1 MDALMDLFLQLD
13 SWLSGLVFFFLMFL
27 GWGLGLTVLR
37 FIDHGHRE
45 DSSRIEDA
53 ALALFGLL
61 LAFCFSG
68 AASRYETRKSLLL
81 TEAIAIGD
89 FATTASMFEPNIS
102 DPLRQELVFYVQQR
116 LKTSDMRTD
125 DPAMPQESALT
136 LHSQERLR
144 LLVQQAIREKDT
156 PTLHTPLMNGYNGL
170 TQAHDNRY
178 YGNRNQVPG
187 SIVMVLVIFGVF
199 TTFNMGRAGGCPA
212 GKRFATW
219 LRIMIYA
226 AMVAMVF
233 TVTID
238 LEQPR
243 RGFIHAS
250 KAPLQTLLNSLSQSA
265 PVAALPTP

>member
-1 MDALMDLFLQLD
+1 
-13 SWLSGLVFFFLMFL
+13 MFI
-27 GWGLGLTVLR
+27 GWGLGLVVLR
-37 FIDHGHRE
+37 FVDHGHRE

-68 AASRYETRKSLLL
+68 AASRYEARKSLLL

-89 FATTASMFEPNIS
+89 FATTASMFEPDIS
-102 DPLRQELVFYVQQR
+102 ESLRKELIIYVQQR
-116 LKTSDMRTD
+116 LKTSDMHID
-125 DPAMPQESALT
+125 DPAMSQESALT
-136 LHSQERLR
+136 QQSQERMLKIIHR
-144 LLVQQAIREKDT
+144 AITEKNT
-156 PTLHTPLMNGYNGL
+156 PTLHTPLMNGFNGL

-187 SIVMVLVIFGVF
+187 SIVFVLVIFGIF

-250 KAPLQTLLNSLSQSA
+250 KAPLQELLSSLTHATPAS
-265 PVAALPTP
+265 LPQ